1 MIRLVTLPFCTVV
14 MLDVWDAS
22 PSRYFAAY
30 SCSGSYRWLL
40 GHPVIE
46 EFATIS
52 SPIFITPRALL
63 GKIYN
68 AGLSL
73 GHRRDPEMGIDQGW
87 PPLCVGLDA
96 PAPELPPNWEARLL
110 EALAAEGVPGEGTG
124 AADAVRRRSFGE
136 HAVEC
141 VRLGEASVVI
151 TSAPLLPKQLS
162 HLCEAGSSAVV
173 VAVSLG
179 NKLERVIDGAPRS
192 VNALSRERL
201 NALSEVV
208 EEVLR

>member
-1 MIRLVTLPFCTVV
+1 MIRLVTLPYCSVV
-14 MLDVWDAS
+14 MLDVWDAA

-30 SCSGSYRWLL
+30 QCGGTYRWLL
-40 GHPVIE
+40 GHPVID

-52 SPIFITPRALL
+52 SPIFLTPRALL

-96 PAPELPPNWEARLL
+96 QAPELPSDWEARLL
-110 EALAAEGVPGEGTG
+110 DAVVAAAPTGKGTEEGVE
-124 AADAVRRRSFGE
+124 VRRAASAGHR
-136 HAVEC
+136 VEG
-141 VRLGEASVVI
+141 LQIGEASIVV
-151 TSAPLLPKQLS
+151 TSAPLLPKQLAY
-162 HLCEAGSSAVV
+162 LCEAASSAVV

-179 NKLERVIDGAPRS
+179 NRLERVGKGGRRTVS
-192 VNALSRERL
+192 ALSRRD
-201 NALSEVV
+201 LSSLRGVV
-208 EEVLR
+208 GEVLA